1 MAENQH
7 STKPSEPEENKR
19 GHRRNYC
26 RRGGGL
32 SVLIVPRVFVLPLH
46 ILRVFTHEE
55 GMATTQGQ
63 ESGSLG
69 VIRLEPTGIKLG
81 ATGDETFDQ
90 RVQMFPPSLALQFW
104 PLPERF
110 TSHWCHQERA
120 RSFLSLYFG
129 VGANVLV
136 EKLSTYAFRI
146 RCSLHEV

>member
-1 MAENQH
+1 
-7 STKPSEPEENKR
+7 
-19 GHRRNYC
+19 
-26 RRGGGL
+26 
-32 SVLIVPRVFVLPLH
+32 
-46 ILRVFTHEE
+46 
-55 GMATTQGQ
+55 MATTQGQ

-110 TSHWCHQERA
+110 TWCHQERA

-136 EKLSTYAFRI
+136 EKMSTYAFRI